1 LSGITWSGF
10 DNFYYLFS
18 YAQTRDAFAIP
29 HDIKILQE
37 VSPWPLKLK
46 LNKADGQVY
55 KVPVEGESE
64 EGYRN
69 RELYNRNNAFFTSAG
84 IDDLLG
90 GIEDG
95 SEKDKLLERIE
106 EIKDKYSKLS
116 EIYQKSKGGAG
127 IPLA

>member
-1 LSGITWSGF
+1 M
-10 DNFYYLFS
+10 
-18 YAQTRDAFAIP
+18 
-29 HDIKILQE
+29 
-37 VSPWPLKLK
+37 
-46 LNKADGQVY
+46 
-55 KVPVEGESE
+55 EGESE

-69 RELYNRNNAFFTSAG
+69 RELYNRTNAFFTSAG

-90 GIEDG
+90 KIDDG
-95 SEKDKLLERIE
+95 SEKEKLLDRIE

>member
-1 LSGITWSGF
+1 M
-10 DNFYYLFS
+10 
-18 YAQTRDAFAIP
+18 
-29 HDIKILQE
+29 
-37 VSPWPLKLK
+37 
-46 LNKADGQVY
+46 
-55 KVPVEGESE
+55 EGESE

-69 RELYNRNNAFFTSAG
+69 RELYNRTNAFFTSAG

-90 GIEDG
+90 KIDDG
-95 SEKDKLLERIE
+95 SEKEKLLERIE